1 MSGPAASPALC
12 IGLMSG
18 TSLDGVDGVLVD
30 FAAQPPRVLASHGLP
45 LPPGLR
51 DELLALNASGPDE
64 LHRAAVAAHQL
75 TQVYAEV
82 VQALL
87 AETGCPNVYERCD
100 DLIRKG
106 EGLPLFSGALAG
118 DEPPEHVLVVEGNQR
133 YSMDL
138 CTGFKYPKLRS

>member
-51 DELLALNASGPDE
+51 DELLALNASGSDE

-82 VQALL
+82 
-87 AETGCPNVYERCD
+87 
-100 DLIRKG
+100 DLEMKAK
-106 EGLPLFSGALAG
+106 ALASV
-118 DEPPEHVLVVEGNQR
+118 DIT
-133 YSMDL
+133 DL
-138 CTGFKYPKLRS
+138 PTAARPQSADKSTSVMSFMRQL